1 MARKRTTKTKFEQAG
16 GGVAGAP
23 TGIVINEPEWQRV
36 RLGMALGL
44 YNVAA
49 AAYNASSSR
58 APKDRP
64 ALFQTGGA
72 GAYLDGKKVAGVGP
86 GGSSETSGAR
96 PTAFT
101 SFEFP
106 AHLVEL
112 GTTDTPAQPFLVPGT
127 LSVLSSAPGLVAGG
141 MKKAG
146 V

>member
-1 MARKRTTKTKFEQAG
+1 MATRFEQAG
-16 GGVAGAP
+16 GNLSGKSKV
-23 TGIVINEPEWQRV
+23 VIHEPAWQKV

-44 YNVAA
+44 YELASASYNAA
-49 AAYNASSSR
+49 AAR
-58 APKDRP
+58 APKRTP
-64 ALFQTGGA
+64 RLFETGGA

-86 GGSSETSGAR
+86 GGSSETAGAR

-112 GTTDTPAQPFLVPGT
+112 GTTDTPSQPFLVPGT
-127 LSVLSSAPGLVAGG
+127 LATLSSAPALVARG
-141 MKKAG
+141 MHKAG

>member
-1 MARKRTTKTKFEQAG
+1 MARPKARKGDVTLLSG
-16 GGVAGAP
+16 RGAAAR
-23 TGIVINEPEWQRV
+23 IVIFPKAMQQV

-44 YNVAA
+44 YEIAA
-49 AAYNASSSR
+49 AAYNAASSQ
-58 APKDRP
+58 APKDTPR
-64 ALFQTGGA
+64 LFETGGA

-86 GGSSETSGAR
+86 GASSETAGNA

-127 LSVLSSAPGLVAGG
+127 MSVLSRAPALAARGFD
-141 MKKAG
+141 KAG
-146 V
+146 I